1 MTEKQTDKY
10 KRRLQ
15 EEGIQRN
22 TEESLEWLRKRLR
35 KIRVILPENFI
46 DRHDDFVRSRVY
58 EGFMYAFMY
67 DPKTKDKLPYYDRFP
82 LIFVFKTFK
91 DGFIGIN
98 LHYLPPKQR
107 AELYRSLLSRLV
119 DNKYNMRTR
128 ILISW
133 DILKAL
139 STHRY
144 LKGIVKR
151 YSYANVDSRILKI
164 PSDVWEVAVMLPTEA
179 FIKEVRA
186 SVWRETIIKSRA

>member
-1 MTEKQTDKY
+1 MTEKHTDRY
-10 KRRLQ
+10 KRRME
-15 EEGIQRN
+15 EEGVERN
-22 TEESLEWLRKRLR
+22 TEESLEWLRTRLR
-35 KIRVILPENFI
+35 KLRWIRPDNFVHGH
-46 DRHDDFVRSRVY
+46 REFVRSRVY

-91 DGFIGIN
+91 DGFIGVN

-107 AELYRSLLSRLV
+107 AIFYQSILTKLV

-128 ILISW
+128 IQLSW

-139 STHRY
+139 QSRRY

-151 YSYANVDSRILKI
+151 YRYANLDSRILKI
-164 PSDVWEVAVMLPTEA
+164 PSDVWEVALMLPTEA
-179 FIKEVRA
+179 FVKEVRA
-186 SVWRETIIKSRA
+186 TVWRETIIKSRE